1 MRILV
6 TGAAGYIG
14 SVVTE
19 LLCDEGCD
27 VVGVD
32 SLVNGWREAVDPRAT
47 FHCLDLADYGAV
59 WSFMQECPVEA
70 VVHLAAEA
78 EVAKSVQDP
87 GLFYSTNVTGGMNLL
102 QAMVESNVKKI
113 VFSSTAAV
121 YGEPETVPIPEEAA
135 GNPCNPYGET
145 KWAFERAMRWYENA
159 FGLKHVS
166 LRYFNACGAT
176 QAHGEDHRPETHI
189 IPLLFETASGKRDV
203 FRLFGSDYDTHDGTC
218 VRDYIHVMDIAR
230 AHILA
235 LNALDSIASG
245 AFNMG
250 HGEGYSNLQ
259 VVDTV
264 REVTGMDINVR
275 MAERRPG
282 DPPTLIAAS
291 GRIRSELGWQPKYP
305 ELRTMVETAWQ
316 WRLSHPDG
324 YQTRM

>member
-19 LLCDEGCD
+19 LLCDEGYE
-27 VVGVD
+27 VVALD
-32 SLVNGWREAVDPRAT
+32 NLVNGWREAVDPRAA
-47 FHCLDLADYGAV
+47 FHCVDLTDYGAV
-59 WSFMQECPVEA
+59 WSLLQECPIDA

-78 EVAKSVQDP
+78 EVAKSVRDP
-87 GLFYSTNVTGGMNLL
+87 GLFYTANVTAGINLL
-102 QAMVESNVKKI
+102 QAMVEANVKKI

-121 YGEPETVPIPEEAA
+121 YGEPEIVPIPEDAA
-135 GNPCNPYGET
+135 GSPCNTYGET
-145 KWAFERAMRWYENA
+145 KWAFERAMHWFENA
-159 FGLKHVS
+159 YGLKHIS

-176 QAHGEDHRPETHI
+176 QLHGEDHRPETHI

-203 FRLFGSDYDTHDGTC
+203 FKLFGSDYNTPDGTC
-218 VRDYIHVMDIAR
+218 VRDYIHIADIAR
-230 AHILA
+230 AHILG
-235 LNALDSIASG
+235 LNALDTIPSG

-264 REVTGMDINVR
+264 RDVTGLDINVQ
-275 MAERRPG
+275 MAERRLG

-291 GRIRSELGWQPKYP
+291 DRIRTELGWEPKYP
-305 ELRTMVETAWQ
+305 ELRVMVETAWQ

-324 YQTRM
+324 YQTGL